1 MSDMKEELNYYK
13 EWVKQDFVN
22 SGIGT
27 GQLNM
32 EQEIGL
38 FFVFL
43 KEYMVMALSK
53 NNLEICKRLHNDRE
67 QVIKILKDRV
77 ELDKKLSKTL
87 EDIVEYYIKH

>member
-1 MSDMKEELNYYK
+1 MKEELNYYK